1 MKPTIRKIAMF
12 LESQREKLQLIQDS
26 TEMIR
31 RRQRLWDIIDH
42 LDNPE
47 FWWDF
52 ALGVTSFSW
61 PTGMCAR
68 SAFWDC
74 ETIRQLLDAGRE
86 EEALVLATALLDA
99 CEGTGADQYLRPVLF
114 GIAPECFL
122 GHPACNRRLYPRWRC
137 TFQGVSTIV
146 RAATQEEAQ
155 YAAAQVLME
164 ISSIEAERV
173 IDNVSRV
180 PSYV

>member
-1 MKPTIRKIAMF
+1 MKLT
-12 LESQREKLQLIQDS
+12 LS
-26 TEMIR
+26 
-31 RRQRLWDIIDH
+31 
-42 LDNPE
+42 
-47 FWWDF
+47 
-52 ALGVTSFSW
+52 
-61 PTGMCAR
+61 
-68 SAFWDC
+68 DC

-99 CEGTGADQYLRPVLF
+99 CEGTGADQYLRPILF
-114 GIAPECFL
+114 EIAPECFL

-164 ISSIEAERV
+164 VSSIHAERMV
-173 IDNVSRV
+173 DNVSRV
-180 PSYV
+180 PLYV